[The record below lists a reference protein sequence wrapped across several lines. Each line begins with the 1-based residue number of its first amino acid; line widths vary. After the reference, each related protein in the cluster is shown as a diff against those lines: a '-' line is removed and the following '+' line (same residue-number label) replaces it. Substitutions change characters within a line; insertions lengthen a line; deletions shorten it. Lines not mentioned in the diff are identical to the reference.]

1 MIIVINSRG
10 GLVSQQNE
18 DLFQG
23 STGAN
28 VINLIAPFAT
38 NVIFKA
44 VFEMPDG
51 SYKPDID
58 GYMFEPTI
66 QVVDGLNVWKLIVN
80 FPITQ
85 YSGIIKMQ
93 LRGMIG
99 NQVVCTS
106 LIKFNVEEGLP
117 YQNNYVEEE
126 TYDYLLGLISDLR
139 GLLTDKVNIKKYQY
153 RQAEVNQDTAGV
165 YYVFNVE
172 QNKYIPKTLPTE
184 YLENTT
190 YFEIAIESIITNED
204 GLYLQ
209 FKDNTTGQTMR
220 LQVSG
225 DKATLNDKTIVVFD
239 DLVAKNIAFDNISSG
254 MEAQDLQGAMEELK
268 FEVNNLETA
277 QVVALGDRTIS
288 ASGWFQDGDIWK
300 YEFTDVMF
308 QNALV
313 QDLVL
318 TPTNKT
324 IEDLTHSDILVYPN
338 VEAYQRSEK
347 VAVGVITANK
357 KPDIDLVFDVKV
369 QGTTISVSTEGIR
382 AGQIIF
388 GATDK
393 IPANNV
399 QNAIVAVQGNVD
411 NAKAEFD
418 DFKTD
423 YAEEKES
430 FAKLVD
436 GKVPASQLPSFVDDV
451 VECYIVAGSAEFSAG
466 WLTTTQGGTALTPE
480 TNKVYLI
487 VESGDFENKEYRW
500 SGGRYA
506 VIGNDLAL
514 GETSSTAYAGN
525 KGKQNADNI
534 LQIENEIEKII
545 TGSTPVANAI
555 NAIANV
561 EKSSLD
567 ALKTSLAQGYIDQAT
582 YNAQVK
588 ELYDNA
594 TYSGLMQS
602 PSDKVL
608 RVGDEIISKKVLVY
622 DGSMEVKWGNNTIPN
637 ITFEEGVYYRFVFEY
652 DQVVFSSYRMKEI
665 ILEAKRIV
673 VDDKDYTLKRN
684 FETISLYYEGS
695 STFEGEILFLGFPFI
710 LHENTI
716 WIPKDLIY
724 GVYQYDGTEHLK
736 QTIELDKT
744 NTNFY
749 IKKIYKI
756 IE

>member
-1 MIIVINSRG
+1 MIIVINSQG

-23 STGAN
+23 STGIN
-28 VINLIAPFAT
+28 TINLIAPFAT

-58 GYMFEPTI
+58 GYLFEPTI
-66 QVVDGLNVWKLIVN
+66 QVVDGLNVWRLIVN

-85 YSGIIKMQ
+85 YSGLVKMQ
-93 LRGMIG
+93 LRGMVG

-106 LIKFNVEEGLP
+106 IIKFNVQEGLP
-117 YQNNYVEEE
+117 YKNNYVEEE
-126 TYDYLLGLISDLR
+126 TYDYLLGLISDLK
-139 GLLTDKVNIKKYQY
+139 GLLNDKVSIKKYKYQE
-153 RQAEVNQDTAGV
+153 ASVNQDTAGV

-184 YLENTT
+184 YDENAK
-190 YFEIAIESIITNED
+190 YFEVAIESIITNED

-209 FKDNTTGQTMR
+209 FKDNINNQTMR

-239 DLVAKNIAFDNISSG
+239 DLVAKNINFDNASSG
-254 MEAQDLQGAMEELK
+254 MQATNLQGAVEEIK
-268 FEVNNLETA
+268 FEVNNLETS
-277 QVVALGDRTIS
+277 QIVALGDRVLDQTKWIEDET
-288 ASGWFQDGDIWK
+288 GWR
-300 YEFTDVMF
+300 YEFTDQMF

-318 TPTNKT
+318 TPTRKT
-324 IEDLTHSDILVYPN
+324 IEDLTNSDILIYPN
-338 VEAYQRSEK
+338 VEAYQQSEG
-347 VAVGVITANK
+347 VAVGVIRANK

-369 QGTTISVSTEGIR
+369 QGTTVSVSTEGIR

-399 QNAIVAVQGNVD
+399 QNAIVAVQENVD
-411 NAKAEFD
+411 NTKAD
-418 DFKTD
+418 LDNFKTD
-423 YAEEKES
+423 YAEEKQS
-430 FAKLVD
+430 FATLVD

-466 WLTTTQGGTALTPE
+466 WLTKTQSGTALTPE

-534 LQIENEIEKII
+534 SQIMQDLQTIRNDVATKTKHTLLWER
-545 TGSTPVANAI
+545 TDGTSTKEVTVDRSI
-555 NAIANV
+555 LTTRFKV
-561 EKSSLD
+561 
-567 ALKTSLAQGYIDQAT
+567 YFRVYAT
-582 YNAQVK
+582 PTPQDNYNATFDDVCCL
-588 ELYDNA
+588 EF
-594 TYSGLMQS
+594 
-602 PSDKVL
+602 
-608 RVGDEIISKKVLVY
+608 
-622 DGSMEVKWGNNTIPN
+622 IP
-637 ITFEEGVYYRFVFEY
+637 
-652 DQVVFSSYRMKEI
+652 MKEI
-665 ILEAKRIV
+665 STGALVSSYERNVVLQSSLSGTAEYVENLAYRCWLNGKGITQTEISISAGRGLSFIFSNDSVTTLMFNTRADSDYSTILA
-673 VDDKDYTLKRN
+673 
-684 FETISLYYEGS
+684 
-695 STFEGEILFLGFPFI
+695 
-710 LHENTI
+710 
-716 WIPKDLIY
+716 
-724 GVYQYDGTEHLK
+724 VYA
-736 QTIELDKT
+736 IE
-744 NTNFY
+744 
-749 IKKIYKI
+749 
-756 IE
+756 